1 MTMMTND
8 AAADSFESA
17 HGGEGPDV
25 VAELDNSDL
34 EALILARRGA
44 AAADAALTATV
55 AAARAH
61 GATWQATGAA
71 FGMTRQAAHAKYARA
86 S

>member
-8 AAADSFESA
+8 AAADFFESA
-17 HGGEGPDV
+17 HGGEDPDV

-34 EALILARRGA
+34 EALILARRSA

-61 GATWQATGAA
+61 GATWQAIGAA
-71 FGMTRQAAHAKYARA
+71 LGMTRQAAHAKYAKA